1 MASRAP
7 VFVAALLVATQALRL
22 GQGPRPKDPE
32 LFSFDRDADDID
44 KGNLSTAAA
53 GRMAEEDLG
62 EEVYEEVAC
71 TPSKLLEHY
80 ADFNK
85 RFASMYWEH
94 FHSHERATYMIMAEA
109 REGLL
114 VNNSLAHLVD
124 VQNRTQADMM
134 TTIVALDEEI
144 LEVCQNYSLPL
155 QGRID
160 CVNLT
165 GWVADGF
172 LGNVSNRFGSGP
184 YKFLT
189 SLRPFLLYNALNASR
204 FGVLNMDAD
213 IIIRADL
220 LGYVQNQSVVG
231 HYKILTSDDSGTH
244 GRSANKTNAGLVF
257 AMPMAAS
264 IIKKW
269 SDAMSRYCG
278 HGLGDMSA
286 FNALRNNFTY
296 VYRTVKLIPDELI
309 AGKGRDAI
317 YAGHYDNCGRTIE
330 EKIVVMKEHGEWWGS
345 V

>member
-1 MASRAP
+1 LALGLL
-7 VFVAALLVATQALRL
+7 AAAQALRL
-22 GQGPRPKDPE
+22 GHGGESQDLEVLSDLRQADAMDLSAIDWSDLRSEDAIDMRCEDRGGPECEEASIDPKDLWQRYE
-32 LFSFDRDADDID
+32 DFD
-44 KGNLSTAAA
+44 
-53 GRMAEEDLG
+53 E
-62 EEVYEEVAC
+62 
-71 TPSKLLEHY
+71 
-80 ADFNK
+80 
-85 RFASMYWEH
+85 RFAGAFREH
-94 FHSHERATYMIMAEA
+94 FAAHERETYMIMAEA
-109 REGLL
+109 REILL
-114 VNNSLAHLVD
+114 VNNALAHLVD